1 MIKSIYILS
10 LIIFLFVVTG
20 CSEPP
25 SQVKETESVSLDDQF
40 SKYIG
45 QGKWTIV
52 NVWSTSCIS
61 CRSEIPD
68 LQDFHIAHKD
78 QDATILGIAIGFPDF
93 DYPDP
98 QTVKD
103 FLRDYFVEFPSLIA
117 NAEQASNLV
126 GEYVTMIPV
135 SFFYNPEGNLVGR
148 LQGTT
153 NRQEIEEMMDQFL
166 KNPKPYVSS
175 LQLE

>member
-1 MIKSIYILS
+1 MIRNIYILS
-10 LIIFLFVVTG
+10 LITFLFVVTG
-20 CSEPP
+20 CSESSAPAEE
-25 SQVKETESVSLDDQF
+25 VESVSLEDQF
-40 SKYIG
+40 SKVIG

-68 LQDFHIAHKD
+68 LQDFHEAHKD
-78 QDATILGIAIGFPDF
+78 QDATVLGIAIGFPNF
-93 DYPDP
+93 DYPDR
-98 QTVKD
+98 QTVRD
-103 FLRDYFVEFPSLIA
+103 FVRDYFVDFPTLTA
-117 NAEQASNLV
+117 DAEQASNLI

-135 SFFYNPEGNLVGR
+135 SFFYNPEGELVGR

-153 NRQEIEEMMDQFL
+153 NRQEIEDMMDLYL
-166 KNPKPYVSS
+166 KNPVPYVSS